1 MFTITPGTRSL
12 CERHG
17 ADPRP
22 RGASLAPV
30 ISRGSTRGKDTAPGP
45 TPAAT
50 PGASHRQPCSS
61 TRTSAP
67 RTPGPSE
74 GDTRGRTGRST
85 GATAAARDDPWRSPH
100 PGTPSWSGA
109 AATTVF
115 QRLHMPP
122 LAGATAWLN
131 SDPIEPPACA
141 AALSWWTAVRLV
153 ILISLAGPVRSTC
166 ERDRASPA
174 SGGVIGRRSN
184 VRRWSTA
191 AYSESHDSPL
201 FTWCSLIKWTI

>member
-1 MFTITPGTRSL
+1 VSGMEQTLVLGAHRWPPSSHEAPPGART
-12 CERHG
+12 
-17 ADPRP
+17 RP
-22 RGASLAPV
+22 RARPQLPRQVRLTDSPV
-30 ISRGSTRGKDTAPGP
+30 QAQGRRLLGHPDRPK
-45 TPAAT
+45 AT
-50 PGASHRQPCSS
+50 P
-61 TRTSAP
+61 
-67 RTPGPSE
+67 
-74 GDTRGRTGRST
+74 RGRTGRST